1 MSSILV
7 LAQGSE
13 DKLRN
18 ELENLHAKWFT
29 AFDSGDGVTMDQMEV
44 SNLVLLMPDGTIW
57 SKTTPRAGSQP
68 KLDPRTERTLSDV
81 SVRRFGNV
89 AVLTG
94 ILKTKSAKEKSAEAT
109 TVVFVQGSGKW
120 KIASAQWTP
129 ATK

>member
-1 MSSILV
+1 M
-7 LAQGSE
+7 AQNSE
-13 DKLRN
+13 DKLLHS
-18 ELENLHAKWFT
+18 LENLHTKWFA
-29 AFDSGDGVTMDQMEV
+29 AFDSGDGSTMDQMEA

-68 KLDPRTERTLSDV
+68 KLDPTTERTLSDA

-94 ILKTKSAKEKSAEAT
+94 IVKTKSAKENSADAT
-109 TVVFVQGSGKW
+109 TVVFVQSSGKW

-129 ATK
+129 VSK